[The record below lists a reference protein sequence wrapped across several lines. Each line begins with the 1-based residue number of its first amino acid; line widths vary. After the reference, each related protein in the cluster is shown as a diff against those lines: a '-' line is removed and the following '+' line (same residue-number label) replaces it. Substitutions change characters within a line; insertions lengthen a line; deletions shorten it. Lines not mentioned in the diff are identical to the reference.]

1 MGQSKAIINTSFW
14 TDSKVD
20 RFFSAEDKYFAM
32 YLLSN
37 SYINRLGI
45 FELPIKQAAAQLG
58 WSEDQVLILIDRFET
73 KYEFLKYSKET
84 GEIAIKNRLKY
95 LDRGGKPILDELNRD
110 KSKVKDVSLLK
121 YIEEN
126 LRLNYKELN
135 KTVVEFLKELSK
147 VSEIPT
153 LDEVRVYC
161 EEKGYG
167 FNPDEFF
174 AYYDARHWMIH
185 GGFNVAKGWRSKA
198 AEWENRRKVHGRYK
212 PNKFNNFHQR
222 NYNYEELER
231 DLLMTGGETID

>member
-1 MGQSKAIINTSFW
+1 MGQQKAIIETTFW

-20 RFFSAEDKYFAM
+20 RLFSSEDKYFAM

-58 WSEDQVLILIDRFET
+58 WSEDQVLVLLERFET
-73 KYEFLKYSKET
+73 KYGFLKYSRIT
-84 GEIAIKNRLKY
+84 GEVAIKNRLKY

-110 KSKVKDVSLLK
+110 KNKVKDVALLK
-121 YIEEN
+121 YLEKN
-126 LRLNYKELN
+126 LKINCKDLN
-135 KTVVEFLKELSK
+135 KTVAEFLEGLSK
-147 VSEIPT
+147 DLIFPT
-153 LDEVRVYC
+153 IDEVRAYC
-161 EEKGYG
+161 AEKGYG
-167 FNPDEFF
+167 FNPDEFYT
-174 AYYDARHWMIH
+174 YYNTRHWIIH
-185 GGFNVAKGWRSKA
+185 GGFDVAKTWKLKA
-198 AEWENRRKVHGRYK
+198 EEWENRRKNHEKSK